1 MVVAGSETRRS
12 NLALDLP
19 RRSTTSFVPSSM
31 SPLGS
36 VCYAAFSAVSV
47 TVLKFVN
54 EEVTKPY
61 MVILRE
67 HVA

>member
-1 MVVAGSETRRS
+1 
-12 NLALDLP
+12 
-19 RRSTTSFVPSSM
+19 M